1 MYDICNLISVLTSSI
16 SDRSQPVRIKW
27 TQNEL
32 NHSLAVLPPSIIE
45 KDAEWALEPTD
56 MLLIIKDIA
65 YRFKLL
71 LQIYVMYILAWFETM
86 YSTHK

>member
-1 MYDICNLISVLTSSI
+1 
-16 SDRSQPVRIKW
+16 
-27 TQNEL
+27 
-32 NHSLAVLPPSIIE
+32 LAVLPPSIIE

-71 LQIYVMYILAWFETM
+71 LQIYVMYILA
-86 YSTHK
+86 